1 MSPRSTVTANGTK
14 CCTKCNEEKA
24 LSSYYTSGKKVD
36 GSPKYNS
43 WCKKCTKDK
52 MSSYHVAT
60 WGPEKLQRSAHK
72 RTATVRAYLSY
83 LRPKAVSR
91 GGDCISLDE
100 LEELWDTQS
109 GTCAITGW
117 PLTYTLGKGTI
128 PTNCSID
135 RIDSSKSYIPGNIQ
149 LVCRAA
155 NVSKSDM
162 SMTLFL
168 DLCRSVVEK
177 HDGKNASMAA

>member
-1 MSPRSTVTANGTK
+1 MSKPGAWTRKEGK
-14 CCTKCNEEKA
+14 DCTKCGEEKS
-24 LSSYYTSGKKVD
+24 LSDFYTTGKKVD

-43 WCKKCTKDK
+43 WCKSCIKTK
-52 MSSYHVAT
+52 MSSYNVTA
-60 WGPEKLQRSAHK
+60 WGPEKLQRSAYK
-72 RTATVRAYLSY
+72 RTETVRAYLSY
-83 LRPKAVSR
+83 LRAKAVSR

-100 LEELWDTQS
+100 LEGLWNTQS

-117 PLTYTLGKGTI
+117 PLTYTLGQGTI

-135 RIDSSKSYIPGNIQ
+135 RIDSSKSYIPGNVQ

-162 SMTLFL
+162 SMALFL